1 MSENDINII
10 LERLKPLD
18 NMAQVIQTNSNRL
31 TKVETCIENMAK
43 HRQEEF
49 ELRTTFEKE
58 YNDRTRNML
67 AIITIILSVIVVA
80 SNILVK
86 VL

>member
-18 NMAQVIQTNSNRL
+18 NMAQAIQANSNRL
-31 TKVETCIENMAK
+31 TKVEVCIENMAK
-43 HRQEEF
+43 HRLEEF
-49 ELRTTFEKE
+49 EIRTAFEKE